1 MRTLQ
6 IRETVTILK
15 VDFPVD
21 ARIRPFMSPTR
32 KRDPAS
38 LSSNRR
44 RPLDIATSPR
54 DQTSEFLMRC
64 KSTYHAH
71 APCHA
76 PSMHMHNRLLPNP
89 RIMPFPSNRRT
100 TCRRTPASKKP
111 WPKKLWVP
119 TNETEIRIRLGGGNV
134 ESEETVRGDDERWRP
149 VVRCRKSGWSSLPD
163 FLPLHRA
170 SPIAPFIATLPSL
183 CST

>member
-44 RPLDIATSPR
+44 RPLDTPTSPR

-64 KSTYHAH
+64 KTMLK
-71 APCHA
+71 PCHVDGPEQA
-76 PSMHMHNRLLPNP
+76 YLPVP
-89 RIMPFPSNRRT
+89 EEHTGHRI
-100 TCRRTPASKKP
+100 AS
-111 WPKKLWVP
+111 
-119 TNETEIRIRLGGGNV
+119 TDARIRARV
-134 ESEETVRGDDERWRP
+134 SI
-149 VVRCRKSGWSSLPD
+149 K
-163 FLPLHRA
+163 
-170 SPIAPFIATLPSL
+170 
-183 CST
+183 